1 MWKSFDRKY
10 GLKNELEHS
19 WEGFISCTE
28 RDKATRYLPR
38 IVLLT
43 KQSILLSI
51 LQMVQGY
58 MKQDSRSP
66 CGWSS
71 CFNSKTPKK
80 GDTKSVREDSR
91 SFTVR
96 IPVEL
101 RMYWFAY
108 FSEDSKL
115 LGAET

>member
-1 MWKSFDRKY
+1 MD
-10 GLKNELEHS
+10 GLP
-19 WEGFISCTE
+19 
-28 RDKATRYLPR
+28 A
-38 IVLLT
+38 
-43 KQSILLSI
+43 SI
-51 LQMVQGY
+51 Q
-58 MKQDSRSP
+58 
-66 CGWSS
+66 
-71 CFNSKTPKK
+71 KTPKK

-115 LGAET
+115 LGAAT